1 MSTDYKL
8 TRTRSGPVL
17 FILVYST
24 YSTESGI
31 QWVLGTYFLEKNKW
45 MDKQMDLLSLIGC
58 ILSFIFLLFL
68 SDWNVYLILGPTWWL
83 SAVASSSDLLLTGH
97 VSIDEASIDYHYLKL
112 GNHKIEVYFSN
123 LADFQNHLETFLKW
137 KFLGFRLTELEL
149 LVSVCILN
157 EFSR

>member
-1 MSTDYKL
+1 MSIDYKW

-17 FILVYST
+17 FILVSST

-31 QWVLGTYFLEKNKW
+31 QWVLGTYFLEKKINEWISKW
-45 MDKQMDLLSLIGC
+45 TLCPWLVVFWVSY
-58 ILSFIFLLFL
+58 SFLVL
-68 SDWNVYLILGPTWWL
+68 SDWNVYLILGPIWL

-97 VSIDEASIDYHYLKL
+97 VSIAEASIDYHYSKL